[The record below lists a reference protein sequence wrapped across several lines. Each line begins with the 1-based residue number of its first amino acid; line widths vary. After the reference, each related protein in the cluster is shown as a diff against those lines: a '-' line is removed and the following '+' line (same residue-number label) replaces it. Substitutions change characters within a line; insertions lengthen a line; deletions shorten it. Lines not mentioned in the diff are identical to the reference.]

1 MARPRIARTLIVFV
15 LGIAIAIGGMAA
27 AGQAG
32 LLKPGASHVD
42 STTIKNS
49 FNDIAELATEE
60 YSFTDVG
67 KKTKDDA
74 QLFGVNIPFTG
85 NSFLLTYSGTVKA
98 GIRDISQVEVTVDD
112 NAKTITICP
121 PQVEILD
128 ASIDPSTAEVYDQT
142 FNPISQIS
150 VDDVTSFLAEQEDEA
165 TQDALDGGVL
175 DKARSHTE
183 EILVA
188 HVHALVSNSEE
199 ADYAV
204 NVEWPTE

>member
-1 MARPRIARTLIVFV
+1 MARPHIARTLIVFI
-15 LGIAIAIGGMAA
+15 LGIVITLGGVVA
-27 AGQAG
+27 AGRAG
-32 LLKPGASHVD
+32 LLKARTSHID

-74 QLFGVNIPFTG
+74 QFLGINIPFTG

-98 GIRDISQVEVTVDD
+98 GIRDIGQVEVTIDD
-112 NAKTITICP
+112 NAKAITICP

-128 ASIDPSTAEVYDQT
+128 ATIDPSTAKVYDQT

-150 VDDVTSFLAEQEDEA
+150 VDDVTSFLADQEDEA

-175 DKARSHTE
+175 DKARSRAE
-183 EILVA
+183 EILAA